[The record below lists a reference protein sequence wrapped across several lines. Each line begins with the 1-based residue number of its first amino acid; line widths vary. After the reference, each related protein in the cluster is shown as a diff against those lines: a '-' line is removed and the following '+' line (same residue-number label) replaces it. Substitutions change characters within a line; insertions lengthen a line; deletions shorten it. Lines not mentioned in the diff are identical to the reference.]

1 MKIFLQL
8 IIIYFLT
15 ISLSFADTNIKKER
29 DKITKER
36 NSLAIGW
43 RDNLGYD
50 LPQPG
55 TYKLYN
61 IRKAGNG
68 EVIDGNGENVSL
80 HKSMN
85 GKITLLS
92 FIYSNCT
99 DTNGCPL
106 ATSVFYKI
114 QEKLSGNKN
123 ILSKLKM
130 ISLSF
135 DPEYDTPEIMSLYGK
150 DLSYIDADWS
160 FLTTDSLKKLN
171 PILEEYD
178 QPVIRKYKEDGSYDG
193 VQSHL
198 LRVFL
203 IDDNKLIRNVY
214 NVDFL
219 HPDLL
224 INDIK
229 TLLLGNE

>member
-1 MKIFLQL
+1 MKFF
-8 IIIYFLT
+8 IILAVYFSLN
-15 ISLSFADTNIKKER
+15 ISSAFADNNLKEER

-36 NSLAIGW
+36 NDLAIGW
-43 RDNLGYD
+43 RDNLGYS
-50 LPQPG
+50 LPIPG
-55 TYKLYN
+55 SYQLYN
-61 IRKAGNG
+61 IRKAGDG
-68 EVIDGNGENVSL
+68 EVVDGTGDSVRL
-80 HKSMN
+80 HEIMD

-114 QEKLSGNKN
+114 QEKLKMDKKV
-123 ILSKLKM
+123 LSKLKM

-135 DPEYDTPEIMSLYGK
+135 DPEYDTPEIMNLYGK

-160 FLTTDSLKKLN
+160 FLTTDSSRKLD
-171 PILEEYD
+171 PILSEYD
-178 QPVIRKYKEDGSYDG
+178 QPVIRKYTENGEYAG

-229 TLLLGNE
+229 TLLLSNE

>member
-123 ILSKLKM
+123 ILSKLK
-130 ISLSF
+130 IAH
-135 DPEYDTPEIMSLYGK
+135 G
-150 DLSYIDADWS
+150 
-160 FLTTDSLKKLN
+160 
-171 PILEEYD
+171 
-178 QPVIRKYKEDGSYDG
+178 
-193 VQSHL
+193 
-198 LRVFL
+198 
-203 IDDNKLIRNVY
+203 
-214 NVDFL
+214 
-219 HPDLL
+219 
-224 INDIK
+224 
-229 TLLLGNE
+229 